1 MAKETEKINVLN
13 LIGAILMWIIVAAWT
28 FLIFK
33 LSSEN
38 AFASYARSLDFA
50 NLFFRWTGIEL
61 TQTIVRKGAI
71 IGEFALLSFSVY
83 FGMVYTN
90 GISEKYSFAASPIK
104 LVKHSNELCILYA
117 LWITIFIAALNEY
130 FQLFVEGRD
139 ATITDIGFAAASA
152 VVVLAICRMC
162 FLIRLKL
169 ENKEE
174 IDYQ

>member
-1 MAKETEKINVLN
+1 M
-13 LIGAILMWIIVAAWT
+13 LIIPLYLV
-28 FLIFK
+28 
-33 LSSEN
+33 
-38 AFASYARSLDFA
+38 
-50 NLFFRWTGIEL
+50 
-61 TQTIVRKGAI
+61 I
-71 IGEFALLSFSVY
+71 IGS
-83 FGMVYTN
+83 
-90 GISEKYSFAASPIK
+90 ISEKYSFAASPIK

-139 ATITDIGFAAASA
+139 ATITDIGFAASSA
-152 VVVLAICRMC
+152 VVVLAICRVC